1 MPPDPTRSDEFLELV
16 RRARQGRLKLFLG
29 PAAGVGKTYRMLQEA
44 HQLRQR
50 GVDVVIGVV
59 DTHGRADTVALTE
72 GLEQVPLRTIE
83 YRGVTLTELDIDA
96 VLRRNP
102 QVAVIDEV
110 AHTNAPGSRHKKR
123 YEDILELLRAGIH
136 VYCAMNVQHV
146 ESLNDIV
153 ARATGVKVHETVPD
167 SLLRRA
173 DQIVNIDLPA
183 DDLLER
189 LRLGKV
195 YPAER
200 IEWALAHFFQ
210 RGNVEALRE
219 LTLREVAETIGR
231 SNAGS
236 TRAPGV
242 TGAGGRMMLCLS
254 PSSPRSMLRRAS
266 RMAGRL
272 DARWYAVY
280 VETPSEAPAR
290 IELASQRR
298 LFDAQQVARDL
309 GAEVHHIKAASV
321 VEGICEFAR
330 ANGVSDVVVGIS
342 RQPWF
347 RRLLG
352 RSIPQRLVEELRDV
366 DLHLLTDA
374 EPIP

>member
-1 MPPDPTRSDEFLELV
+1 MPRLV
-16 RRARQGRLKLFLG
+16 DAPHPAFAEHPHDRVRL
-29 PAAGVGKTYRMLQEA
+29 
-44 HQLRQR
+44 
-50 GVDVVIGVV
+50 
-59 DTHGRADTVALTE
+59 
-72 GLEQVPLRTIE
+72 
-83 YRGVTLTELDIDA
+83 
-96 VLRRNP
+96 
-102 QVAVIDEV
+102 
-110 AHTNAPGSRHKKR
+110 
-123 YEDILELLRAGIH
+123 
-136 VYCAMNVQHV
+136 V
-146 ESLNDIV
+146 E
-153 ARATGVKVHETVPD
+153 
-167 SLLRRA
+167 RRA

>member
-242 TGAGGRMMLCLS
+242 TGAGGRMML
-254 PSSPRSMLRRAS
+254 
-266 RMAGRL
+266 
-272 DARWYAVY
+272 
-280 VETPSEAPAR
+280 
-290 IELASQRR
+290 
-298 LFDAQQVARDL
+298 
-309 GAEVHHIKAASV
+309 
-321 VEGICEFAR
+321 
-330 ANGVSDVVVGIS
+330 
-342 RQPWF
+342 
-347 RRLLG
+347 
-352 RSIPQRLVEELRDV
+352 
-366 DLHLLTDA
+366 
-374 EPIP
+374 